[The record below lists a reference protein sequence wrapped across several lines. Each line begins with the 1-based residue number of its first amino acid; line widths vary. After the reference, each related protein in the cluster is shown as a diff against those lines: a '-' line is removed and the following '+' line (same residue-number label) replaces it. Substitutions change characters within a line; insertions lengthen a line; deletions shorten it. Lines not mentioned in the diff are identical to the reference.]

1 MMLSFSALPFQLIL
15 PLIFSR
21 PLRCVSF
28 VFTYLWSVSHSLLVS
43 VSFFPSPLPL
53 SPSLPF
59 SLCFSGDVDENE
71 ACFIFSSEGAEYF
84 SFAFSLFLCSPSFFR
99 ASLMCLWIRY
109 HSVWMSSQTQMRGSC
124 MHLHTHSHTH
134 TFNVCT
140 HTGSF
145 DSTDQRHP
153 YGSLHSGLFASCFH
167 VLLHPHYSIQFL
179 NTQLRWER
187 KNICISYEVLHCV
200 LM

>member
-1 MMLSFSALPFQLIL
+1 MSLFCVHLFVVCLSFSACFSLFFSSSSP
-15 PLIFSR
+15 PL
-21 PLRCVSF
+21 
-28 VFTYLWSVSHSLLVS
+28 SVS
-43 VSFFPSPLPL
+43 P
-53 SPSLPF
+53 

-71 ACFIFSSEGAEYF
+71 ACFIFSSEGAGYF

-140 HTGSF
+140 HSGSF
-145 DSTDQRHP
+145 DSTDQRRP
-153 YGSLHSGLFASCFH
+153 YGSLHTGLCASCFH

-179 NTQLRWER
+179 NAQLRWER
-187 KNICISYEVLHCV
+187 KKICISYEVLHCV